1 MEPEEEDEV
10 PLAEGMPAANP
21 DGESLGKLSA
31 LLIEE
36 GEEDAEFILLQSG
49 GADRLV
55 PFEAVLGVDEG
66 TLLLDVPAAN
76 LGRFPQLRPNA
87 EPTADEMQLAYDVY
101 DEGATDWDEEEEDDA
116 EEEEEA

>member
-1 MEPEEEDEV
+1 MEPDEDGDEV

-36 GEEDAEFILLQSG
+36 GEEQAEFLLLQSA

-55 PFEAVLGVDEG
+55 PFDAVLGVDEG

-76 LGRFPQLRPNA
+76 LARFPKLKPDA

-101 DEGATDWDEEEEDDA
+101 DEGAGDWAEDDE